1 MFTLSPLTQHFQLTP
16 LCRFFRNSLSITL
29 VASTA
34 VNAQGEAPNT
44 PSITDTSG
52 LERIV
57 VTSQK
62 RVQSLQDIP
71 TSIQAF
77 SGEELGKNN
86 IANLLDMS
94 ESLPNVHI
102 TETSSSKRIF
112 IRGIG
117 SGTNAGFEQSVA
129 MYKDGIYLGRGHQAK
144 FPFLD
149 MERIELIK
157 GPQAVMFGKNATA
170 GALSMSSNPASSLFE
185 GNVKVEV
192 GSDNERR
199 YSGVINVPVNDDLAI
214 RVAAFKESRDG
225 FLYNQARDQDE
236 ASSDANGVRFTADWQ
251 LSDALHAQLKWEHG
265 NFSTSGS
272 RYQYIIDTPSRD
284 EQIASDPTN
293 PGNVGYRSFL
303 LSDTSG
309 LDYTSAVSGDQHPGG
324 LDEGNDTSTDYG
336 ALRLTYAVND
346 YEFTSIST
354 YSQYDWDALFDA
366 DYSEVSLI
374 RQEYVEHY
382 EQFTQELR
390 VASPTN
396 QVIEYVAGIFYMNSD
411 LAHPNDVLLGA
422 SLLIPELPGTSLGTL
437 ALFEQEQESY
447 SAFTSFT
454 WNMDTHWKAN
464 LGLRYQ
470 HETKDV
476 TSEQSIYALFED
488 GTPEAVQQF
497 ANAAAPAI
505 SRSLSGA
512 GEHTLATDRSESHL
526 SPSLSLQ
533 YFGFA
538 DTMLFANAGIGYKAG
553 GFDGSGLNS
562 SQGTEV
568 DPNSGFEYED
578 EKATNY
584 ELGIKS
590 EPIKNKLEL
599 NATVFLTDYQ
609 NLQVSEFNGNAFVV
623 KNAAETRVKG
633 IEIDSRWAMT
643 DHWDL
648 SANVAL
654 LDFEYQAYDG
664 ASPTVRQA
672 ELLGQ
677 ATQSLT
683 GQTGAFAPDYSGNIA
698 LNYETTV
705 GSGYTLTANLA
716 VNFSDDFFLEQDLD
730 PIAHQKAYEKINL
743 RIGLLDAD
751 DSWSISLLVNN
762 LTDKRTFSQAN
773 DVPVISYA
781 HRFLVERPRSVLL
794 QGAYFF

>member
-1 MFTLSPLTQHFQLTP
+1 MFTLTP
-16 LCRFFRNSLSITL
+16 FCRFIRNSLSTTIATS
-29 VASTA
+29 VVVSAG
-34 VNAQGEAPNT
+34 VNAQVE
-44 PSITDTSG
+44 PSTTQSTG

-77 SGEELGKNN
+77 SGEALEENN

-112 IRGIG
+112 VRGIG

-149 MERIELIK
+149 MERIELVK

-170 GALSMSSNPASSLFE
+170 GALSMSTNPASSLFE

-199 YSGVINVPVNDDLAI
+199 YSAVLNLPVTDDLAI
-214 RVAAFKESRDG
+214 RVAAFDESRDG
-225 FLYNQARDQDE
+225 FLYNQARNKDE
-236 ASSDANGVRFTADWQ
+236 ASSDASGVRFTANWQ
-251 LSDALHAQLKWEHG
+251 INNALTAQFKFEHG

-272 RYQYIIDTPSRD
+272 RYQYIIDTPARD
-284 EQIASDPTN
+284 EQIALDPTD

-309 LDYTSAVSGDQHPGG
+309 LDYTSSVSGALHPGG
-324 LDEGNDTSTDYG
+324 LDEGNDTSTDN
-336 ALRLTYAVND
+336 AVIALTYDVND
-346 YEFTSIST
+346 FELTSIST
-354 YSQYDWDALFDA
+354 YSQYDWNALFDA

-374 RQEYVEHY
+374 RQEYIEHY
-382 EQFTQELR
+382 QQFTQEFR
-390 VASPTN
+390 VASPVN
-396 QVIEYVAGIFYMNSD
+396 QTIEYVAGVFYMNSE
-411 LAHPNDVLLGA
+411 LEHPNDVLLGA
-422 SLLIPELPGTSLGTL
+422 SLLIPDLPGTSLGTL
-437 ALFEQEQESY
+437 AQFEQEQESY
-447 SAFTSFT
+447 SAFTSLT
-454 WNMDTHWKAN
+454 WNMDANWKAN

-476 TSEQSIYALFED
+476 TSEQSVYALFED

-505 SRSLSGA
+505 SLSLSGA
-512 GEHTLATDRSESHL
+512 GIHNLATDRSESHL
-526 SPSLSLQ
+526 SPSVSLQ
-533 YFGFA
+533 YFGFS
-538 DTMLFANAGIGYKAG
+538 DTMVFANAGVGYKAG

-562 SQGTEV
+562 SQGTNV

-590 EPIKNKLEL
+590 EPIKNILEV
-599 NATVFLTDYQ
+599 NATVFLTDYD

-633 IEIDSRWAMT
+633 IELDTRWAIA
-643 DHWDL
+643 DRWDL
-648 SANVAL
+648 TANLAL
-654 LDFEYQAYDG
+654 LDFTYQAYDG

-677 ATQSLT
+677 ATQSLS
-683 GQTGAFAPDYSGNIA
+683 GRTGAFAPDYSGNIA
-698 LNYETTV
+698 LNYESSIW
-705 GSGYTLTANLA
+705 SGYTFNANLA
-716 VNFSDDFFLEQDLD
+716 VNFTDDFFLEQDLD
-730 PIAHQKAYEKINL
+730 PIAKQKAYEKINL
-743 RIGLLDAD
+743 SVGLLDKD
-751 DSWSISLLVNN
+751 DRWSVSLLVNN
-762 LTDKRTFSQAN
+762 LTDERTFSQAN

-781 HRFLVERPRSVLL
+781 HRFLVERPRSILL
-794 QGAYFF
+794 QCAYFF

>member
-1 MFTLSPLTQHFQLTP
+1 MFALSPLSHFI
-16 LCRFFRNSLSITL
+16 RNSLSITL
-29 VASTA
+29 VASTGVA
-34 VNAQGEAPNT
+34 AQVDVTQKQKTN
-44 PSITDTSG
+44 DTSG

-62 RVQSLQDIP
+62 RMQSLQDIP

-77 SGEELGKNN
+77 SGEELAKNN

-102 TETSSSKRIF
+102 TETSSSKRVF
-112 IRGIG
+112 VRGIG

-149 MERIELIK
+149 MERIELVK

-170 GALSMSSNPASSLFE
+170 GALNMSSNPASSIFE
-185 GNVKVEV
+185 GNVKVEI

-199 YSGVINVPVNDDLAI
+199 YSAVVNVPITDDLAVRI
-214 RVAAFKESRDG
+214 AAFDESRDG
-225 FLYNQARDQDE
+225 FLYNQVREQDE
-236 ASSDANGVRFTADWQ
+236 ASSDSHGVRLTADWQ
-251 LSDALHAQLKWEHG
+251 VSDAVKAQFKWEHG

-324 LDEGNDTSTDYG
+324 LDEGNDTSTDN
-336 ALRLTYAVND
+336 AVLNITYDVND

-374 RQEYVEHY
+374 RQEYIENY
-382 EQFTQELR
+382 QQFTQEFR

-396 QVIEYVAGIFYMNSD
+396 QTIEYVAGVFYMSSE
-411 LAHPNDVLLGA
+411 LEHPNDVLLGA
-422 SLLIPELPGTSLGTL
+422 SLLIPELPSTSLGTL
-437 ALFEQEQESY
+437 AQFEQEQESY
-447 SAFTSFT
+447 SAFTSAT
-454 WNMDTHWKAN
+454 WNMDTNWKAN

-476 TSEQSIYALFED
+476 TSEQSVYALFED

-512 GEHTLATDRSESHL
+512 GVHNLATDRSESHL
-526 SPSLSLQ
+526 SPSISLQ
-533 YFGFA
+533 YFGFT

-553 GFDGSGLNS
+553 GFDGSGLNA
-562 SQGTEV
+562 SQGTEI
-568 DPNSGFEYED
+568 DPESGFEFED

-590 EPIKNKLEL
+590 EPIKNQLEV
-599 NATVFLTDYQ
+599 NATLFYTKYE

-623 KNAAETRVKG
+623 KNAAETAVKG
-633 IEIDSRWAMT
+633 VEVDARWVIA
-643 DHWDL
+643 DNWDL
-648 SANVAL
+648 TANIAL

-664 ASPTVRQA
+664 AAPTVRQS

-683 GQTGAFAPDYSGNIA
+683 GKTGAFAPDYSGNIA
-698 LNYETTV
+698 LNYEANV
-705 GSGYTLTANLA
+705 FSGYTLSANLA
-716 VNFSDDFFLEQDLD
+716 LNFTDEFFLEQDLD
-730 PIAHQKAYEKINL
+730 PLAHQNAYEKINL

-751 DSWSISLLVNN
+751 DKWSLSLLVNN
-762 LTDKRTFSQAN
+762 LTDKSTFSQAN
-773 DVPVISYA
+773 DVPVLSYA

-794 QGAYFF
+794 QAAFFF

>member
-1 MFTLSPLTQHFQLTP
+1 
-16 LCRFFRNSLSITL
+16 
-29 VASTA
+29 
-34 VNAQGEAPNT
+34 
-44 PSITDTSG
+44 
-52 LERIV
+52 
-57 VTSQK
+57 
-62 RVQSLQDIP
+62 
-71 TSIQAF
+71 
-77 SGEELGKNN
+77 
-86 IANLLDMS
+86 
-94 ESLPNVHI
+94 
-102 TETSSSKRIF
+102 
-112 IRGIG
+112 
-117 SGTNAGFEQSVA
+117 
-129 MYKDGIYLGRGHQAK
+129 
-144 FPFLD
+144 
-149 MERIELIK
+149 MERIELVK

-170 GALSMSSNPASSLFE
+170 GALNMSSNPASSIFE
-185 GNVKVEV
+185 GNVKVEI

-199 YSGVINVPVNDDLAI
+199 YSAVVNVPITDDLAVRI
-214 RVAAFKESRDG
+214 AAFDESRDG
-225 FLYNQARDQDE
+225 FLYNQVREQDE
-236 ASSDANGVRFTADWQ
+236 ASSDSHSVRLTADWQ
-251 LSDALHAQLKWEHG
+251 VSDAVKAQFKWEHG

-272 RYQYIIDTPSRD
+272 RYQYIVDTPSRD

-324 LDEGNDTSTDYG
+324 LDEGNDTSTDN
-336 ALRLTYAVND
+336 AVLNITYDVND

-374 RQEYVEHY
+374 RQEYIENY
-382 EQFTQELR
+382 QQFTQEFR

-396 QVIEYVAGIFYMNSD
+396 QTIEYVAGVFYMSSE
-411 LAHPNDVLLGA
+411 LEHPNDVLLGA

-437 ALFEQEQESY
+437 AQFEQEQESY
-447 SAFTSFT
+447 SAFTSVT
-454 WNMDTHWKAN
+454 WNMDTNWKAN

-476 TSEQSIYALFED
+476 TSEQSVYALFED

-512 GEHTLATDRSESHL
+512 GVHNLATDRSESHL
-526 SPSLSLQ
+526 SPSISLQ
-533 YFGFA
+533 YFGFT

-553 GFDGSGLNS
+553 GFDGSGLNA
-562 SQGTEV
+562 SQGTEI
-568 DPNSGFEYED
+568 DPESGFELED

-590 EPIKNKLEL
+590 EPIKNQLEV
-599 NATVFLTDYQ
+599 NATLFYTKYE

-623 KNAAETRVKG
+623 KNAAETAVKG
-633 IEIDSRWAMT
+633 VEVDARWVIA
-643 DHWDL
+643 DNWDL
-648 SANVAL
+648 TANIAL

-664 ASPTVRQA
+664 AAPTVRQS

-683 GQTGAFAPDYSGNIA
+683 GKTGAFAPDYSGNIA
-698 LNYETTV
+698 LNYEANV
-705 GSGYTLTANLA
+705 FSGYTLSANLA
-716 VNFSDDFFLEQDLD
+716 LNFTDEFFLEQDLD
-730 PIAHQKAYEKINL
+730 PLAHQNAYEKINL

-751 DSWSISLLVNN
+751 DKWSLSLLVNN
-762 LTDKRTFSQAN
+762 LTDKSTFSQAN
-773 DVPVISYA
+773 DVPVLSYA

-794 QGAYFF
+794 QAAFFF